1 MGRYKG
7 GWSSYTGKD
16 EVGQG
21 SVMRMMSALDFP
33 GGPVVKDA
41 VQPGPG
47 KLPQASAAKP
57 VSSASEA
64 CAL

>member
-1 MGRYKG
+1 M

-41 VQPGPG
+41 VQSLVRETSTGH
-47 KLPQASAAKP
+47 SAAKP
-57 VSSASEA
+57 VSLSV
-64 CAL
+64 